1 MSKKINWG
9 YFRNGRTSCKRA
21 QEVLD
26 ARNISIENRVIANKE
41 KIDSKAA
48 WEMLQ
53 SSSLIRTGKGNKT
66 NVWNPSI
73 DAKEEILKDVIG
85 PSGNLRAPAWR
96 VGTEFIVGFNPE
108 LYQEMFG

>member
-1 MSKKINWG
+1 
-9 YFRNGRTSCKRA
+9 
-21 QEVLD
+21 L
-26 ARNISIENRVIANKE
+26 
-41 KIDSKAA
+41 
-48 WEMLQ
+48 LQ
-53 SSSLIRTGKGNKT
+53 SASLIRTGKGNKT

-96 VGTEFIVGFNPE
+96 VGTEYIVGFNPE

>member
-1 MSKKINWG
+1 
-9 YFRNGRTSCKRA
+9 
-21 QEVLD
+21 
-26 ARNISIENRVIANKE
+26 
-41 KIDSKAA
+41 
-48 WEMLQ
+48 MLQ
-53 SSSLIRTGKGNKT
+53 SASLIRTGKGKKM